1 MCAGLIADQPLLRN
15 GLLIVLGV
23 ALGDVGTFVT
33 SFVVG
38 IAAHFGAY
46 AKWWSFFSVL
56 SVGLL
61 MDAFRHATLSFS

>member
-33 SFVVG
+33 SFVEG
-38 IAAHFGAY
+38 IARPF
-46 AKWWSFFSVL
+46 WSV
-56 SVGLL
+56 
-61 MDAFRHATLSFS
+61 R